1 MYSED
6 ATANWRLQIWQDII
20 EDLNE
25 KELYIFGYGYED
37 IIPAMDD
44 VERKGTDGTNEHVHN
59 YFVNITA
66 RGGLMQLILFIA
78 FHYAFIKNYYREY
91 NSLKILKFII
101 PAFIVAFLTQ
111 VWSQ

>member
-20 EDLNE
+20 EDLSE
-25 KELYIFGYGYED
+25 KELYIFGYGYEE

-66 RGGLMQLILFIA
+66 EEA
-78 FHYAFIKNYYREY
+78 
-91 NSLKILKFII
+91 
-101 PAFIVAFLTQ
+101 
-111 VWSQ
+111 